1 MNKPIRMVAWLEILS
16 GVFMLGDITAAFF
29 SSDGTGAVTL
39 RTGALIALGTL
50 GLLAGI
56 ALLRAGKFAWS
67 GSIVVQLLQIPVFF
81 VGTLLYRPG
90 LGVFVP
96 LGADMPDKGSASAL
110 YEFSI
115 GIDFMVSR
123 SAVHGQQ
130 YVAVN
135 AVALACLVILLLNRP
150 AVRTRV

>member
-1 MNKPIRMVAWLEILS
+1 MNKPIRMVASLEILS

-115 GIDFMVSR
+115 GIDFMVSH
-123 SAVHGQQ
+123 SAVHGQ

>member
-1 MNKPIRMVAWLEILS
+1 MVAWLEILS
-16 GVFMLGDITAAFF
+16 GVFMLGDITAAFL
-29 SSDGTGAVTL
+29 SSGGTGAVTL

-50 GLLAGI
+50 GLWAGI
-56 ALLRAGKFAWS
+56 ALFRSSKFAWP
-67 GSIVVQLLQIPVFF
+67 GSIVVQFLQIPVFF
-81 VGTLLYRPG
+81 VGTILYRPG

-96 LGADMPDKGSASAL
+96 LGADKPDMDSVSAL
-110 YEFSI
+110 YEFTI
-115 GIDFMVSR
+115 GIDFMVSH

-135 AVALACLVILLLNRP
+135 VAALACLVILLLNRP